1 MVEAR
6 VPDVLRDWNA
16 MDIFIFSN
24 GQQYSP
30 PRKYHLCADDL
41 KFWDSTVSFLAH
53 SQYGSLHSKIELY
66 TIEGRKVE
74 GPLELHNDA
83 AYVAVTPPD
92 PFIQSGYD
100 KYLLKASRSWEKR
113 QEKIL
118 SGIRNPVHEKIHVS
132 GNLEITTSTN
142 KPVRDDSISTTETGK
157 CSKISTATK
166 HNPSTATKPSSRS
179 SSLSKDLIE
188 RRKLL
193 TTKVILR
200 KGNNSGKPLDA
211 STKRDSSLIKNLGVV
226 DKSVIKKGLT
236 PSETPIIDAILE
248 TESSGSAKK
257 LTKDTNVTGDN
268 GLEVILE
275 KNENANKIKTNNN
288 VYKNPV
294 SETESMIV
302 DVEKD
307 ANDNITMKIESNTI
321 DNTLINLGR
330 NESVDNVMKTK
341 DVGTQKSWVSV
352 NEKLQQTKE
361 CTFNLNLNIEVNNRT
376 NSINNMQLKK
386 CFSIKS
392 AVQSML
398 DIQKEK
404 PNEKIDPVMSKT
416 ESDNT
421 KVVVVRCSCS
431 SHRTDN
437 KVFALANEKDKDY
450 FILVPTQ
457 GLIKVDSCRPSASKT
472 EDGKVYENINE
483 KVDDN
488 VIPIEETDTV
498 EEHNSKTD
506 IVKDRKA
513 SIPLAS
519 TSLPNQEITTNT
531 SAFDKNKLFDRPQ
544 TKSTQTDWCNLLLEA
559 RHSLGGYTLHLPP
572 IKKLKEYKL

>member
-6 VPDVLRDWNA
+6 VPDELRDWNA

-30 PRKYHLCADDL
+30 PRKYHLCSDDL

-66 TIEGRKVE
+66 TIEGRRVE

-83 AYVAVTPPD
+83 AYVAVSPPD

-113 QEKIL
+113 QGKIL
-118 SGIRNPVHEKIHVS
+118 SGIRNPMHEKIHVS

-142 KPVRDDSISTTETGK
+142 KPVKDDSVSTTETGK
-157 CSKISTATK
+157 CSKISSATK
-166 HNPSTATKPSSRS
+166 HKPLTATKPSTRS
-179 SSLSKDLIE
+179 SSLIKDPVE

-193 TTKVILR
+193 TTKAILR
-200 KGNNSGKPLDA
+200 KGKLSDS

-226 DKSVIKKGLT
+226 DKSVIKQGLT

-248 TESSGSAKK
+248 TESSASAKK
-257 LTKDTNVTGDN
+257 LTKNTNVSSDN
-268 GLEVILE
+268 GLDVILE
-275 KNENANKIKTNNN
+275 KNEHASKIKPNNN

-302 DVEKD
+302 DVDKD
-307 ANDNITMKIESNTI
+307 VNDDITMKIESNTI
-321 DNTLINLGR
+321 DNTLIKLGQ

-341 DVGTQKSWVSV
+341 DIGTQKSWVSV

-361 CTFNLNLNIEVNNRT
+361 CTFNLNLNIEVHNRS
-376 NSINNMQLKK
+376 NSINNMELRK

-392 AVQSML
+392 AEQSML
-398 DIQKEK
+398 DVQKEK
-404 PNEKIDPVMSKT
+404 VRENIDPVMSKT
-416 ESDNT
+416 EPDNT

-437 KVFALANEKDKDY
+437 KIFALANEKDKDY

-457 GLIKVDSCRPSASKT
+457 GLIKVDSCRLTASNT
-472 EDGKVYENINE
+472 EDGKAYESRNE
-483 KVDDN
+483 KVDDI
-488 VIPIEETDTV
+488 VIPKKENDTA
-498 EEHNSKTD
+498 EDGKTD
-506 IVKDRKA
+506 IVQDRKA
-513 SIPLAS
+513 LPPA
-519 TSLPNQEITTNT
+519 TPTPLPNKEVTTNT
-531 SAFDKNKLFDRPQ
+531 SAFDKSKLFEGPQ
-544 TKSTQTDWCNLLLEA
+544 TKSTQTDWCDLLLEA
-559 RHSLGGYTLHLPP
+559 RHSPGGYTLHLPS
-572 IKKLKEYKL
+572 IQKLKEYKL